1 MAMDEFHPFIEALL
15 PHVKAFAY
23 IWFNLQ
29 ARKRKY
35 LKKHDKRMSPEEERQ
50 TKDEL
55 LNEKPEVKQKWASRL
70 LAKLR
75 KDIRP
80 EFREDFVLSITGKKP
95 PMCVMSNPDQKG
107 KIRRIDCL
115 RQADKVWRLDLVMVV
130 LFKAIPLES
139 TDGERLVKSHSCHN
153 ALLCVQPDHI
163 SVSVREL
170 DLFLASYIIQA
181 PGTGH
186 WVTLTTIFGSFY
198 SLYLDVGKVPKLLYK
213 ENNVGAR
220 KWGRVPRLMNGHC
233 GGENFSSSGVFT
245 AQELTR
251 ITKRAS
257 PAMPS
262 PNVAHVTKVKT
273 EKASSFTQTS
283 AHPAHSPHTTAA
295 PQPMSTLDAQ
305 QRVQSNRIPATTYSD
320 FQPTGYYQQYRL
332 QPVPPSHTDTPLSDF
347 VQLVC
352 QDAANQQASQ
362 NQLTKSTNDVP
373 TTSSTAAQLS
383 GFIPVSVPSSLR
395 SLPIDLLYH
404 NQAKGTHSPSPTKI
418 TGFIPATMLPPPPP
432 PPVARPV
439 AIVSGGITQA
449 CNTMSTASSSGSL
462 NLVTAGPCVTTFN
475 TTNTVAGNSGV
486 NSTSSCQSTPSPGS
500 RTIMTSPFTVLGRSE
515 NGFVHAQ
522 QQLLNYPN
530 ISPVNM
536 QAISPTTIGL
546 LASPVVTPRTTPRST
561 PIPRW
566 TTPLI
571 SLDESS
577 DYALLTENNA
587 WQFCTNDLKGDW
599 QAFLTANS
607 EMGWLSSSHYNW
619 LQQTQTRLYGE
630 LANSPEKSL

>member
-181 PGTGH
+181 PGT
-186 WVTLTTIFGSFY
+186 V
-198 SLYLDVGKVPKLLYK
+198 
-213 ENNVGAR
+213 
-220 KWGRVPRLMNGHC
+220 MNGHC

-577 DYALLTENNA
+577 DYALLTGIIPGMTADEP
-587 WQFCTNDLKGDW
+587 
-599 QAFLTANS
+599 FLDQ